1 MRNKNIV
8 VTGGAGFIGSR
19 IANALSDENNVWAYD
34 NGYLGTP
41 ENLRDRVEYID
52 TDVRGGDIVPE
63 HTDIV
68 FHLAALSS
76 YQMHEDRPREG
87 ADVNVTGFINVMEQA
102 VAADVDAVVY
112 ATTSSIYGDRT
123 EPTSE
128 DVDVTVKSAYE
139 ASKRAREEYAQYYT
153 SHHDISCAGLRLFSV
168 YEGFDGGEE
177 HKGEFGNII
186 SQFADKIAR
195 DESPVIYGDG
205 TQTRDFVHV
214 DDVIDAFR
222 LAAEEEL
229 SGIYNVGTGESYSFN
244 RVVSEINSRL
254 GTDVS
259 AEYVENPIPEDVYVH
274 DTCADYEKFQEATGW
289 RPVVDFTEGVRDVCS
304 SYEI

>member
-41 ENLRDRVEYID
+41 ENLRNRVEYID
-52 TDVRGGDIVPE
+52 TDVRGGEIVPPY
-63 HTDIV
+63 TDIV

-76 YQMHEDRPREG
+76 YQMHEDDPQEG
-87 ADVNVTGFINVMEQA
+87 ADVNVGGFINVMEQA
-102 VAADVDAVVY
+102 VEADVDAVVY

-153 SHHDISCAGLRLFSV
+153 SHHDIPCAGLRLFSV

-195 DESPVIYGDG
+195 GESPVIYGDG
-205 TQTRDFVHV
+205 TQTRDFVYV
-214 DDVIDAFR
+214 DDVVDAFR

-244 RVVSEINSRL
+244 RVVSEINDRL
-254 GTDVS
+254 GTEVP
-259 AEYVENPIPEDVYVH
+259 AEYVDNPIPEDVYVH
-274 DTCADYEKFQEATGW
+274 DTCADYEKFHEATGW
-289 RPVVDFTEGVRDVCS
+289 RPVIDFTEGVRDVCAG
-304 SYEI
+304 YE